1 MQAKIEMDIS
11 GSEKEKLLVLTADSE
26 ESLSMLISSCRSYLQ
41 SYGENSDSLRMLISA
56 SSQLSKLPWRLAVVA
71 RSPGEMMAALDAALA
86 GRLQGNDSRGRAT
99 TQPAPRVALVFSGQG
114 SEWAGMGAG
123 LLETSSIF
131 RRTIEACDQ
140 AMRPYIDWSLTQVLG
155 DSSSWS
161 ADIDVVQPCIFAMQL
176 GLAELWREYGV
187 VADAVVG
194 HSIGEV
200 AAAQVSGA
208 LTLAAAAEVICRQS
222 RLFRGV
228 RGTGTLLYVELASG
242 EAARWLAAQP
252 SAHRGDA
259 AIAIEHSRS
268 ATVLAGATSALAA
281 LAQDLDRS
289 QIPWRWLAVDVPAH
303 HPGLAAACRELER
316 ELLGSGFVSC
326 QPRVPFYSAR
336 TGAPIGPEPPEPL
349 DARYWRRASTE
360 PVRLVTAVERMIAD
374 GFDTFVEVSPHP
386 LVLSTLEEL
395 TREASTLGSLIC
407 HGVTTIPVAMDTDSN
422 PTLFS
427 AAVLALQGA
436 TGHDSGRPQTRPASV
451 VDLLPGRLARARTVV
466 ERCDLLERYLCDE
479 LAAVLEVASTTID
492 LDAPL
497 RELGLDSVMA
507 VRMRARLRDA
517 TGLGVSATVVWSY
530 PSVRTLAAHLAGLL
544 TAPTLESPEL
554 AKAGHCV
561 QYEIDIDRVA
571 MSELEQLLLAEIHIA
586 EARVDAKVRR

>member
-1 MQAKIEMDIS
+1 
-11 GSEKEKLLVLTADSE
+11 
-26 ESLSMLISSCRSYLQ
+26 MLISSCRSYLQ

-99 TQPAPRVALVFSGQG
+99 TEPAPRVALVFSGQG

-123 LLETSSIF
+123 LLETSSVF

-140 AMRPYIDWSLTQVLG
+140 AMRPYIDWSLIQVLG

-161 ADIDVVQPCIFAMQL
+161 TDIDVVQPCVFAMQL

-187 VADAVVG
+187 IADAVVG

-326 QPRVPFYSAR
+326 QPRIPFYSAR
-336 TGAPIGPEPPEPL
+336 TGAPIGPEPPEPPEPL

-395 TREASTLGSLIC
+395 TREASARRASTAVHSLRRRTRPLGALLGSLGSLIC
-407 HGVTTIPVAMDTDSN
+407 HGMTTIPVAMDTDSN
-422 PTLFS
+422 PALFS

-451 VDLLPGRLARARTVV
+451 VDLLPVRLARARTVV

-544 TAPTLESPEL
+544 TAPTSESPEV
-554 AKAGHCV
+554 AKDGHCV